1 MAGNG
6 EVLEGFI
13 CPICMTDFKAPNHLT
28 KHFEEVHNDDPE
40 ILKSLKGIH
49 SSFRL
54 LILLFYRKRSSQ
66 SFKVVLSVTKPV
78 IYKMNIAELA
88 CCRFVWQSQEKDFE
102 TG

>member
-40 ILKSLKGIH
+40 ILKSLKGIRD
-49 SSFRL
+49 SFRFF
-54 LILLFYRKRSSQ
+54 ILLFCQRRSAQSCTTSQ
-66 SFKVVLSVTKPV
+66 
-78 IYKMNIAELA
+78 
-88 CCRFVWQSQEKDFE
+88 
-102 TG
+102 

>member
-49 SSFRL
+49 SSFCL

-66 SFKVVLSVTKPV
+66 SFKVVLSVTKSV
-78 IYKMNIAELA
+78 MYTK
-88 CCRFVWQSQEKDFE
+88 
-102 TG
+102 